1 LAVPPGDDG
10 WQPSADDVERVDA
23 RIEATWRQGDVARPG
38 VAVHV
43 ASLDVPLVVED
54 RDARAQEP
62 EGGAV
67 RVVDSVVDAVA
78 VVSQTCDVVRVSGE
92 RPFVKVSPVVTLTGD
107 DLTNASKGKIPRY
120 AALPGL
126 GDDVFV
132 DLDRCTTITKS
143 VLAGM
148 AHDRGCPDDESL
160 AAFGQHVARHFG
172 RFAYP
177 RFVEEALQPLSAQ
190 MAKRARKKTP
200 EGRCVDAL
208 VEIRAV
214 AKPEWDADEP
224 ITIDVTF
231 IVDEAHL
238 SAVVDPDADVS
249 DAVASFIAE
258 PRKPADVAA
267 ELDRAGLSDAD
278 RSALWVKLTEA
289 WVELIDLDAHPRVAA
304 VNGDVESEAAY
315 PLSKVNASVRL
326 ELDHLTDG

>member
-10 WQPSADDVERVDA
+10 WQPSADDVQRVDA
-23 RIEATWRQGDVARPG
+23 LIKATWRQGDVARPG
-38 VAVHV
+38 ITVHV
-43 ASLDVPLVVED
+43 ANLDVPLVVED
-54 RDARAQEP
+54 RDALAQER
-62 EGGAV
+62 EGDAV
-67 RVVDSVVDAVA
+67 RLIDSVVDAVA

-107 DLTNASKGKIPRY
+107 DLANASKGKMPRY
-120 AALPGL
+120 APLPGL

-143 VLAGM
+143 VLAGL
-148 AHDRGCPDDESL
+148 AHERGCPDDDSL
-160 AAFGQHVARHFG
+160 AAFGQHVARHYG

-190 MAKRARKKTP
+190 MAKRARRKTP

-208 VEIRAV
+208 VEIRAA
-214 AKPEWDADEP
+214 AKPEWDAEEP
-224 ITIDVTF
+224 ITIDLTF
-231 IVDEAHL
+231 IVDQAHL
-238 SAVVDPDADVS
+238 PAVDDPDADAS

-258 PRKPADVAA
+258 PRNPEDVAA
-267 ELDRAGLSDAD
+267 EIGKAALSDAD
-278 RSALWVKLTEA
+278 RSALWVKLTQA
-289 WVELIDLDAHPRVAA
+289 WVELINLDGHPRVAA

-315 PLSKVNASVRL
+315 PLSRVNASVRL